1 MRELHDMID
10 VLIDKY
16 KDNDYI
22 FNRLKNTILTQLPN
36 ALTNAEIL
44 YEQRNDRKA
53 MLISNG
59 DKFIED
65 FLNENRYYYCA
76 RMELFIYYDGHHY
89 KPICED
95 NILHHIL
102 ITLTKQP
109 ELRVWKYRIK
119 NALIKSIKER
129 SPLHTIP
136 DTTTVQ
142 TILEQLYPNVFYTR
156 EASLHFLIAVGDCI
170 HGKKCNTYIV
180 PSSLKIFIREIENK
194 YYNVFGQSNLLTNFK
209 LKYYAHEYV
218 DTRLFHC
225 ILHSPYTLQD
235 VHILDLLCVSS
246 YYSLQY
252 NNADDFV
259 NQTNDK
265 TLYGHVYFLKD
276 MNYFTLARHFKEK
289 ALYVSEGSLVKSKTM
304 ILILRQFLKE
314 MNIPN
319 IIFQET
325 FAIEMKKL
333 LSYDEATDNYKDV
346 TSNYI
351 PIVSSFCSFWD
362 EHMIEDYTAPDLE
375 IEDVIDMFFKH
386 TSHKFTKSLTS
397 ELVVDILKHHMCSD
411 VIIEQNK
418 YIHNIRYNFP
428 SEPTT

>member
-1 MRELHDMID
+1 
-10 VLIDKY
+10 
-16 KDNDYI
+16 
-22 FNRLKNTILTQLPN
+22 
-36 ALTNAEIL
+36 
-44 YEQRNDRKA
+44 
-53 MLISNG
+53 
-59 DKFIED
+59 
-65 FLNENRYYYCA
+65 
-76 RMELFIYYDGHHY
+76 
-89 KPICED
+89 
-95 NILHHIL
+95 
-102 ITLTKQP
+102 
-109 ELRVWKYRIK
+109 
-119 NALIKSIKER
+119 
-129 SPLHTIP
+129 
-136 DTTTVQ
+136 VQ

-252 NNADDFV
+252 SNADDFV

-386 TSHKFTKSLTS
+386 TSHKFTNSLTS

>member
-1 MRELHDMID
+1 
-10 VLIDKY
+10 
-16 KDNDYI
+16 
-22 FNRLKNTILTQLPN
+22 
-36 ALTNAEIL
+36 
-44 YEQRNDRKA
+44 

-252 NNADDFV
+252 SNADDFV

-319 IIFQET
+319 IIF
-325 FAIEMKKL
+325 KRRL
-333 LSYDEATDNYKDV
+333 
-346 TSNYI
+346 
-351 PIVSSFCSFWD
+351 
-362 EHMIEDYTAPDLE
+362 
-375 IEDVIDMFFKH
+375 
-386 TSHKFTKSLTS
+386 
-397 ELVVDILKHHMCSD
+397 
-411 VIIEQNK
+411 
-418 YIHNIRYNFP
+418 R
-428 SEPTT
+428 